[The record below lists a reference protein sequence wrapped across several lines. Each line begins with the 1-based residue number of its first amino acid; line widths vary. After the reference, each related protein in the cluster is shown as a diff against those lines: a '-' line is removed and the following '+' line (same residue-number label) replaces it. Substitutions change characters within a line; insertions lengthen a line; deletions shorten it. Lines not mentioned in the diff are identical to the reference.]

1 MKRLLT
7 QGSRMLRVFARVQKI
22 YNESCLIVGISQF
35 YDFEI
40 DDFEAEFCRKMLP

>member
-7 QGSRMLRVFARVQKI
+7 QGSIILRFFASVQKI
-22 YNESCLIVGISQF
+22 NNESCLVGISKF
-35 YDFEI
+35 YDFEE

>member
-1 MKRLLT
+1 MIKLLT

-22 YNESCLIVGISQF
+22 NNESCLVGISQF
-35 YDFEI
+35 YDFEV